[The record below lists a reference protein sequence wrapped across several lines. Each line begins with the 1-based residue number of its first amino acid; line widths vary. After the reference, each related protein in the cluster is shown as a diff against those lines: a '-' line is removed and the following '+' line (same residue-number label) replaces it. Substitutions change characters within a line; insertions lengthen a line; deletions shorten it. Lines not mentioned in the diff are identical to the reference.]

1 MATDR
6 DAWLALTE
14 EEAIDPGLPIC
25 DPHHHLWDRSDN
37 RYMLDELTRDLAGGH
52 RVVQTVFVECHSM
65 CRKDGPQDMA
75 PVGETEFVQ
84 GIAAQSASGQY
95 GATAVAAGIVSNA
108 DLSLGSAVAPVLE
121 AHIAAS
127 GNRFRGIRFS
137 LAWDASPDITSAS
150 ARTQGLLT
158 DAKLREGLACL
169 QRYGLSFDALVYH
182 PQLMELVDLAN
193 AFPDVTIILNHIG
206 RPLGTG
212 PYAGKRDEVFED
224 WKRGMI
230 AVAACPNVVVKVG
243 GLGNTI
249 SGFDWH
255 QRSLPPTSTELAKTM
270 APYYLFCIEQFGVNR
285 CMFESNFPVD
295 KASYSYTVLWNAF
308 KRMTRDFSQGELSA
322 LFHDTAA
329 KAYRLPEIG
338 RG

>member
-1 MATDR
+1 MTTDHE
-6 DAWLALTE
+6 AWLALTE
-14 EEAIDPGLPIC
+14 EEAIEPGLPIL
-25 DPHHHLWDRSDN
+25 DPHHHLWDRPDN
-37 RYMLDELTRDLAGGH
+37 RFLLDELTADLSGGH

-65 CRKDGPQDMA
+65 YRKGGPPEMA
-75 PVGETEFVQ
+75 AVGETEFVQ
-84 GIAAQSASGQY
+84 GVAAQSASGQY
-95 GATAVAAGIVSNA
+95 GDTAVAAGIVSGA
-108 DLSLGSAVAPVLE
+108 DLTLGNAVAPVLE
-121 AHIAAS
+121 AHMAAS

-137 LAWDASPDITSAS
+137 LAWDASPEITPATV
-150 ARTQGLLT
+150 RTKGLLS
-158 DAKLREGLACL
+158 DAKVRQGLACL
-169 QRYGLSFDALVYH
+169 GQRGLSFDALVYH
-182 PQLMELVDLAN
+182 PQLTELVELAN
-193 AFPDVTIILNHIG
+193 AFPDLTIILNHIG

-212 PYAGKRDEVFED
+212 PYAGRRDEVFEN
-224 WKRGMI
+224 WKKGI
-230 AVAACPNVVVKVG
+230 TAIAACPNVVVKVG

-270 APYYLFCIEQFGVNR
+270 EPYYLFCIEQFGVNR

-308 KRMTRDFSQGELSA
+308 KRMTRDFSKGELAA

-338 RG
+338 EE

>member
-1 MATDR
+1 M
-6 DAWLALTE
+6 
-14 EEAIDPGLPIC
+14 
-25 DPHHHLWDRSDN
+25 
-37 RYMLDELTRDLAGGH
+37 
-52 RVVQTVFVECHSM
+52 
-65 CRKDGPQDMA
+65 
-75 PVGETEFVQ
+75 
-84 GIAAQSASGQY
+84 
-95 GATAVAAGIVSNA
+95 
-108 DLSLGSAVAPVLE
+108 
-121 AHIAAS
+121 
-127 GNRFRGIRFS
+127 
-137 LAWDASPDITSAS
+137 
-150 ARTQGLLT
+150 
-158 DAKLREGLACL
+158 
-169 QRYGLSFDALVYH
+169 
-182 PQLMELVDLAN
+182 
-193 AFPDVTIILNHIG
+193 
-206 RPLGTG
+206 
-212 PYAGKRDEVFED
+212 
-224 WKRGMI
+224 
-230 AVAACPNVVVKVG
+230 VVKVG

>member
-1 MATDR
+1 MTDNQ
-6 DAWLALTE
+6 WLAQVQEQILE
-14 EEAIDPGLPIC
+14 PDLKIC
-25 DPHHHLWDRSDN
+25 DPHHHLWDYPHN
-37 RYMLDELTRDLAGGH
+37 RYLFDELLADLRSGH
-52 RVVQTVFVECHSM
+52 NVMSTVFMECASM
-65 CRKDGPQDMA
+65 YRADGPDVMK

-84 GIAAQSASGQY
+84 GVAAQSASGQF
-95 GATAVAAGIVSNA
+95 GDTAVAAGIVSNA
-108 DLSLGSAVAPVLE
+108 DFSLGDAVAPVLE
-121 AHIAAS
+121 AHMAAS

-137 LAWDASPDITSAS
+137 LSWDASPEITPAS
-150 ARTQGLLT
+150 SRTRGLLS
-158 DAKLREGLACL
+158 DPKFREGFAYL

-182 PQLMELVDLAN
+182 PQLTELVDLAN
-193 AFPDVTIILNHIG
+193 AFPEVTFILNHIG

-212 PYAGKRDEVFED
+212 PYAGKRDEVFAD
-224 WKRGMI
+224 WKKGI
-230 AVAACPNVVVKVG
+230 TAIAACPNVVVKVG

-255 QRSLPPTSTELAKTM
+255 QRPLPPTSTELAKTM
-270 APYYLFCIEQFGVNR
+270 APYYLFCIEQFGANR

-308 KRMTRDFSQGELSA
+308 KRITRDFSKSELTA

-338 RG
+338 GE